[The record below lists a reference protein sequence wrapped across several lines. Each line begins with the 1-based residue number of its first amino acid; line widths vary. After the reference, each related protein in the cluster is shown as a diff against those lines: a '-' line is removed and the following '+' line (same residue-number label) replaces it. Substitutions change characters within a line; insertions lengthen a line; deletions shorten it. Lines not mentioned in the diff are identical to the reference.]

1 MIQRTIIYKT
11 HTGLSIQ
18 VNTRKVSVSQIKSLF
33 SRLVTIIKVYLIS
46 LFQDGTSIPA
56 RDSLRKII
64 FLLKTELT
72 GILTQDCVH
81 STTSRLVWM
90 PLRTGTGLV
99 QFGSLSEHWKV
110 LSRFDDHFS
119 PLHLFQITFLD
130 LGPIL

>member
-46 LFQDGTSIPA
+46 LFQDGTSIPV
-56 RDSLRKII
+56 RDSLRKIV

-72 GILTQDCVH
+72 GILTQDCAH
-81 STTSRLVWM
+81 STT
-90 PLRTGTGLV
+90 
-99 QFGSLSEHWKV
+99 
-110 LSRFDDHFS
+110 
-119 PLHLFQITFLD
+119 
-130 LGPIL
+130 